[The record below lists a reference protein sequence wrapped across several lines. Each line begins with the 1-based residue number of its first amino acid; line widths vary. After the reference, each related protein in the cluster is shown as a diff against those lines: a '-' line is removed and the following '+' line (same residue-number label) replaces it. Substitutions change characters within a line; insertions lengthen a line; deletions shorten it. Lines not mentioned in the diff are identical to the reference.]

1 MRGIVLAALF
11 AGIAASCPVRADE
24 LDTEHLFGL
33 TEGSDIGAKGD
44 KEIELDFGGAFDKG
58 GGTYRAL
65 SQTTSGK
72 FTIFDHFRIAPGITV
87 DHHHIRGVP
96 GLDDRN
102 QLAFAGASL
111 EMKARLLDRH
121 RAPFGV
127 TVGVIPNWRR
137 VDEASGEPVDS
148 YGLGFLFLADREIVG
163 DRVFAAFNAIYDP
176 AASRS
181 RITGEWTREST
192 LAFSGAIAVRAAPN
206 VFLSGD
212 LRYAR
217 AYDSF
222 GLDSFAGHALFAG
235 PAIYANLSKNIWISA
250 VWSAQIAGRAVAD
263 PGALD
268 LTNFERHQARV
279 RIGIHL
285 DAH

>member
-1 MRGIVLAALF
+1 MRKTLLAALF
-11 AGIAASCPVRADE
+11 AWHAVLCPAWADE
-24 LDTEHLFGL
+24 LDSEHLFGL
-33 TEGSDIGAKGD
+33 TEGTDIGAKGD
-44 KEIELDFGGAFDKG
+44 KEIELDFGEAFGKG

-65 SQTTSGK
+65 SQTMSGK

-87 DHHHIRGVP
+87 DHHHIRDVP

-102 QLAFAGASL
+102 QLAFAGLSL
-111 EMKARLLDRH
+111 EMKVRVVDR
-121 RAPFGV
+121 RQAPFGV
-127 TVGVIPNWRR
+127 TVGVTPNWRR
-137 VDEASGEPVDS
+137 IDEMSGEPVDS
-148 YGLGFLFLADREIVG
+148 YGVGFLFSADREIVAN
-163 DRVFAAFNAIYDP
+163 RVFAAFNAIYDP

-181 RITGEWTREST
+181 RVTGEWEREST
-192 LAFSGAIAVRAAPN
+192 LAFSGGMAVRAAQN
-206 VFLSGD
+206 VFLSGE

-222 GLDSFAGHALFAG
+222 GLDHFAGHALFAG
-235 PAIYANLSKNIWISA
+235 PAIYASLSKNIWISA
-250 VWSAQIAGRAVAD
+250 VWNAQVAGRSVAD

-268 LTNFERHQARV
+268 LTNFERHQVRV